1 MCDFFEKKLGNSRG
15 LERAIYQNSSLFV
28 LFHIMELIKTL
39 ISQNKVMVFSKS
51 VCPYCTKAKSAFEKL
66 GVKPF
71 VLEIDGRDDCEE
83 LQQAFITLTGKR
95 SVPRVFINGVF
106 LGGGDDTAA
115 ALANGTL
122 EQKCREAGALA

>member
-1 MCDFFEKKLGNSRG
+1 
-15 LERAIYQNSSLFV
+15 
-28 LFHIMELIKTL
+28 MELIKTL

-51 VCPYCTKAKSAFEKL
+51 FCPYCTKAKSAFEKL

-71 VLEIDGRDDCEE
+71 VLEIDGREDCEE
-83 LQQAFITLTGKR
+83 IQQAFITLTGKR